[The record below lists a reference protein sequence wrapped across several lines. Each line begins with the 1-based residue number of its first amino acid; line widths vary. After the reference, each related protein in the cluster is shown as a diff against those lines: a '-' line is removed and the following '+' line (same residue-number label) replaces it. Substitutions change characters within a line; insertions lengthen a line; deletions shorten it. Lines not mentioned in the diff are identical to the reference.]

1 MRVFLHAYDEE
12 DHSCI
17 YYNDKN
23 TNKRKYKL
31 SPAEDAPEI
40 KYIKY
45 QACDAHCKVCWK
57 R

>member
-45 QACDAHCKVCWK
+45 
-57 R
+57 